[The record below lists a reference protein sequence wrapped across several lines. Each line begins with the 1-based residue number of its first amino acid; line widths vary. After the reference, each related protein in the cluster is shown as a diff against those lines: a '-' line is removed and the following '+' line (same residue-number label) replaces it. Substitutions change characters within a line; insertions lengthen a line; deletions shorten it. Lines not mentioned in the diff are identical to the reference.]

1 MLIDFTIRNFMSYRD
16 EVSLSMVG
24 QDIKVNSKVM
34 KGMRSELL
42 KQEAMLDKYKK
53 GGKHLLL
60 VFTSYSIIKL
70 SLFIDV
76 YLTSSKINTIENQY
90 FIYYMVQI

>member
-1 MLIDFTIRNFMSYRD
+1 MSYRD

-34 KGMRSELL
+34 KGTRSELL

-53 GGKHLLL
+53 RR
-60 VFTSYSIIKL
+60 
-70 SLFIDV
+70 
-76 YLTSSKINTIENQY
+76 
-90 FIYYMVQI
+90 

>member
-1 MLIDFTIRNFMSYRD
+1 MKFHLVWLDKASRLTPRYEGTRD
-16 EVSLSMVG
+16 V
-24 QDIKVNSKVM
+24 
-34 KGMRSELL
+34 LL

-70 SLFIDV
+70 SLFVDA
-76 YLTSSKINTIENQY
+76 YLTSSKMITTEYQLFTY
-90 FIYYMVQI
+90 CMVQI

>member
-1 MLIDFTIRNFMSYRD
+1 MSYRD

-34 KGMRSELL
+34 KGTRGELI

-60 VFTSYSIIKL
+60 VFTSY
-70 SLFIDV
+70 
-76 YLTSSKINTIENQY
+76 
-90 FIYYMVQI
+90 

>member
-1 MLIDFTIRNFMSYRD
+1 MKFHLVWLDKASRLTPRYEGTRD
-16 EVSLSMVG
+16 V
-24 QDIKVNSKVM
+24 
-34 KGMRSELL
+34 LL

-70 SLFIDV
+70 SLFVDV
-76 YLTSSKINTIENQY
+76 YLTSSKCKPLLNKPSA
-90 FIYYMVQI
+90 

>member
-34 KGMRSELL
+34 KGTRGELI

-53 GGKHLLL
+53 RR
-60 VFTSYSIIKL
+60 
-70 SLFIDV
+70 
-76 YLTSSKINTIENQY
+76 
-90 FIYYMVQI
+90 

>member
-1 MLIDFTIRNFMSYRD
+1 MTFHLVWLDKASRLTPRYEGTRD
-16 EVSLSMVG
+16 V
-24 QDIKVNSKVM
+24 
-34 KGMRSELL
+34 LL

-76 YLTSSKINTIENQY
+76 YLTSSKIITIENQIVV
-90 FIYYMVQI
+90 FCMVQI

>member
-1 MLIDFTIRNFMSYRD
+1 MSYRD
-16 EVSLSMVG
+16 DVSLSMVG

-34 KGMRSELL
+34 KGTRGELI

>member
-70 SLFIDV
+70 SLFVDV
-76 YLTSSKINTIENQY
+76 YLTSSKCEPH
-90 FIYYMVQI
+90 

>member
-1 MLIDFTIRNFMSYRD
+1 
-16 EVSLSMVG
+16 
-24 QDIKVNSKVM
+24 
-34 KGMRSELL
+34 
-42 KQEAMLDKYKK
+42 MLDKYKK

-76 YLTSSKINTIENQY
+76 YLTSSNIITIEYQY
-90 FIYYMVQI
+90 ITHRMVQI

>member
-1 MLIDFTIRNFMSYRD
+1 MSYSD
-16 EVSLSMVG
+16 EVSLCMVG

-34 KGMRSELL
+34 KGTRSELL

-60 VFTSYSIIKL
+60 VFTSYYIIKL
-70 SLFIDV
+70 SLFVDV
-76 YLTSSKINTIENQY
+76 YLTSQNIITIEYQY
-90 FIYYMVQI
+90 LTCYMVQI

>member
-34 KGMRSELL
+34 KGTRGELI

-53 GGKHLLL
+53 KE
-60 VFTSYSIIKL
+60 V
-70 SLFIDV
+70 
-76 YLTSSKINTIENQY
+76 NTCY
-90 FIYYMVQI
+90 

>member
-1 MLIDFTIRNFMSYRD
+1 MSYSD
-16 EVSLSMVG
+16 VVSLCMVG

-34 KGMRSELL
+34 KGTRSELL

-60 VFTSYSIIKL
+60 VFTSY
-70 SLFIDV
+70 
-76 YLTSSKINTIENQY
+76 
-90 FIYYMVQI
+90 

>member
-1 MLIDFTIRNFMSYRD
+1 MSYSD
-16 EVSLSMVG
+16 EVSLCMVG

-34 KGMRSELL
+34 KGTRSELL

-70 SLFIDV
+70 SLFVDA
-76 YLTSSKINTIENQY
+76 YLTSSKINTIENQD

>member
-1 MLIDFTIRNFMSYRD
+1 MSYRD
-16 EVSLSMVG
+16 EVLLCMVG

-34 KGMRSELL
+34 KGTRDVLL

-70 SLFIDV
+70 LLFIDV
-76 YLTSSKINTIENQY
+76 YLTSSKIITIENQIVV
-90 FIYYMVQI
+90 FYMVQI

>member
-1 MLIDFTIRNFMSYRD
+1 MKFHLVWLDKASRLTPRYEGTRD
-16 EVSLSMVG
+16 V
-24 QDIKVNSKVM
+24 
-34 KGMRSELL
+34 LL

-70 SLFIDV
+70 SLFVDV
-76 YLTSSKINTIENQY
+76 YLTSSKCKSLLNKPSA
-90 FIYYMVQI
+90 

>member
-1 MLIDFTIRNFMSYRD
+1 MKFHLVWLDKTSKLTPRYEGTRD
-16 EVSLSMVG
+16 
-24 QDIKVNSKVM
+24 
-34 KGMRSELL
+34 ELL

-70 SLFIDV
+70 SLFVDV
-76 YLTSSKINTIENQY
+76 YLTSSKCKSLLNKPSA
-90 FIYYMVQI
+90 

>member
-1 MLIDFTIRNFMSYRD
+1 MLIDFTIRNFMSYSD
-16 EVSLSMVG
+16 EVSLCMVG
-24 QDIKVNSKVM
+24 QGIKVNSKVM
-34 KGMRSELL
+34 KGTRSELL

-70 SLFIDV
+70 SLFVDA
-76 YLTSSKINTIENQY
+76 YLTSSKSAS
-90 FIYYMVQI
+90 